1 MMVWLSKQPS
11 WARAREVQVSTRQFG
26 LNTTAVMIPGEDD
39 DPAATALGSRKLAYL
54 PSVSTTYSI
63 WYKNRWMSINR
74 TQNQTGYYGRK
85 EETLEIRCVFIC
97 TLSVCFVILILVSK
111 YFYKEP

>member
-1 MMVWLSKQPS
+1 MVRDFIPYISSPAHNVFTDWVMVWLSKQPS
-11 WARAREVQVSTRQFG
+11 WSKAREVQVSTRQFG

-39 DPAATALGSRKLAYL
+39 DPAATAKGARKLAYL

-74 TQNQTGYYGRK
+74 TLSQTGYYGK
-85 EETLEIRCVFIC
+85 TEETLQIR
-97 TLSVCFVILILVSK
+97 
-111 YFYKEP
+111 